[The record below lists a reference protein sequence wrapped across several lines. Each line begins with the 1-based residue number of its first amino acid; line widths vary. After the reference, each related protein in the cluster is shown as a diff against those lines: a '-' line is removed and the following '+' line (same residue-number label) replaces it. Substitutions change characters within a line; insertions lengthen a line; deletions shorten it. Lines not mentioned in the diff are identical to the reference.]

1 MFCFVFLFLL
11 LGSFAGP
18 SSKKGQRVTAREG
31 FPPGTRLDSVSLG
44 QQTSF
49 SPFFAE
55 LNCTTVE
62 ELKIRPQ
69 MIAKGSAKGVW
80 KAFYA
85 VHEEVTTDG
94 SAIGKE
100 GLLASRTVPVIVK
113 RPIRDKRFVS
123 VGGNVTYMANVL
135 AREAQALRNT
145 ANLSHVA
152 SYFGGCSPAEHESLE
167 GVVNVVEYLN
177 RYTALVATR
186 LGWLKRLTIAKGFA
200 ELLDELEHFEHGP
213 IIWCDLTVRQ
223 FGISRH
229 RLVPKIVDVDALM
242 LYNGSVY
249 RHASHAMCGSCRQAN
264 CFANLRSDNISEF
277 DCDAETG
284 LCNGFSG
291 RTHVYAI
298 GKLIYRDLLV
308 RRLRR
313 PPSEDFVEGVQ
324 RLIRG
329 MTRRDA
335 SERWSISRVRTELDR
350 LEVLGATAEAAAFG
364 DGQSRRGRRNMVVET
379 SEEFL
384 NDDDDELYDEGP
396 E

>member
-1 MFCFVFLFLL
+1 
-11 LGSFAGP
+11 
-18 SSKKGQRVTAREG
+18 
-31 FPPGTRLDSVSLG
+31 
-44 QQTSF
+44 
-49 SPFFAE
+49 
-55 LNCTTVE
+55 
-62 ELKIRPQ
+62 
-69 MIAKGSAKGVW
+69 VW

-85 VHEEVTTDG
+85 VDEDGGSDEVSG
-94 SAIGKE
+94 R
-100 GLLASRTVPVIVK
+100 LASRTVPVIVK
-113 RPIRDKRFVS
+113 RPIRDKRFLS
-123 VGGNVTYMANVL
+123 VGGNVSYMANVL

-152 SYFGGCSPAEHESLE
+152 SYFGGCSPAENESLE

-200 ELLDELEHFEHGP
+200 ELLDELEHYEHGP
-213 IIWCDLTVRQ
+213 LLWCDLTVRQ

-264 CFANLRSDNISEF
+264 CFANLRADNISEF
-277 DCDAETG
+277 DCDADTG
-284 LCNGFSG
+284 LCHGFSG

-313 PPSEDFVEGVQ
+313 PPSEDFVDGVQ

-329 MTRRDA
+329 MTKRDA
-335 SERWSISRVRTELDR
+335 AERWSVSRIRTELDR
-350 LEVLGATAEAAAFG
+350 LEVVGATAESAAFG
-364 DGQSRRGRRNMVVET
+364 DGPPRRGGRRDASVIET

-396 E
+396 D